1 MELFS
6 ALYLR
11 LQAKAALRLVQ
22 NECQVSLNT
31 VENLEG
37 FIADINSGRWDQ
49 VLPVIA
55 QLKLP
60 RNKVEDIYEQVCP
73 LIYVQ
78 FLHCL
83 AETTISTCWTP
94 LHTGGAGNGGA

>member
-1 MELFS
+1 MQLLY
-6 ALYLR
+6 ALQPLH
-11 LQAKAALRLVQ
+11 LSVQAKTALRLLQ

-73 LIYVQ
+73 VTFSFCTAWLRQ
-78 FLHCL
+78 
-83 AETTISTCWTP
+83 T
-94 LHTGGAGNGGA
+94 